1 MKANNK
7 CRYKK
12 ISNPWINPTK
22 QPKDN
27 NLMMYMEYA
36 TTTCTNEKLENSKFC
51 SEHQELN

>member
-7 CRYKK
+7 CSYNK
-12 ISNPWINPTK
+12 ISNPWIDPTK

-27 NLMMYMEYA
+27 NLMMYIEYA
-36 TTTCTNEKLENSKFC
+36 TTICTNEKLENSKFC